1 MIEIAVQSSDCNKIN
16 PVNYLESLGYLN
28 NYKQRSSGTR
38 DDFIYYV
45 EQDSISIRGS
55 QQDSFIRSFNCYI
68 IQLIENKTLK
78 EKNIQF
84 NFDIL

>member
-1 MIEIAVQSSDCNKIN
+1 MIKIAVQSSNCNKIN
-16 PVNYLESLGYLN
+16 PVTYLEALGYLN

-38 DDFIYYV
+38 EDFIYYV
-45 EQDSISIRGS
+45 EQDSISIRGRE
-55 QQDSFIRSFNCYI
+55 QDSFIRSFNCNI
-68 IQLIENKTLK
+68 IQLIENETLK